1 MTEETPVLVW
11 MFFRERSNSIWR
23 VTLVTEFFRRL
34 LLHLHE
40 SDMVLIVGQMLGC
53 LFRRSPEKEKEAAAD
68 KYKNQV
74 VDEYGFSVCFLF
86 FCVHL

>member
-1 MTEETPVLVW
+1 MAEETSVLGRMVIIQ
-11 MFFRERSNSIWR
+11 RSHSIWR
-23 VTLVTEFFRRL
+23 VTLVAEFFRRL

-40 SDMVLIVGQMLGC
+40 FDMVLIVGQMLGC

-74 VDEYGFSVCFLF
+74 VDEYVFSLSFLF
-86 FCVHL
+86 FRVH